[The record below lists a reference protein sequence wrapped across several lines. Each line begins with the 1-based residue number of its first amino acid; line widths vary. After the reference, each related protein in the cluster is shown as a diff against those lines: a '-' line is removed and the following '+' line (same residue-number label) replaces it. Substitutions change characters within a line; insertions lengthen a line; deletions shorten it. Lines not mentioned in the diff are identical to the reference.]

1 MQIASKFC
9 CPHYMQKKQN
19 HESLKEIMSEFL
31 GLVEEYKNY
40 TVIVEGKKDKSALE
54 LLGFSNIIILNKPL
68 YEVVEGINVAKIV
81 LLTDLDKKGKELYSK
96 IKKDLDKRGILID
109 NTIRN
114 LLFKTEIRQIEGLT
128 KYLKKFS

>member
-1 MQIASKFC
+1 
-9 CPHYMQKKQN
+9 
-19 HESLKEIMSEFL
+19 MSEFL

>member
-1 MQIASKFC
+1 
-9 CPHYMQKKQN
+9 MQKKQN